1 MNEYY
6 TYITCNSSKL
16 TFYIGVTNNLNK
28 RLSQH
33 YEDSIKERMSFAGKY
48 NCYNLIYFEVFHSID
63 EAIAREKQLKK
74 WSRAKKENLIRLKNP
89 NLEFLKLH

>member
-1 MNEYY
+1 MNDYHI
-6 TYITCNSSKL
+6 YITCNSSKT

-33 YEDSIKERMSFAGKY
+33 YEDSIKAKSSFAGKY
-48 NCYNLIYFEVFHSID
+48 NCYHLVYFEVFHSIE

-74 WSRAKKENLIRLKNP
+74 WSRTKKENLIRLKNP
-89 NLEFLKLH
+89 DLEFLKLR

>member
-6 TYITCNSSKL
+6 TYITCNSSKF

-33 YEDSIKERMSFAGKY
+33 YEDSIKEKKSFAGKY
-48 NCYNLIYFEVFHSID
+48 NCYNLIYFEVFQNVD
-63 EAIAREKQLKK
+63 QAIAREKQLKK

-89 NLEFLKLH
+89 NLEFLSL